1 MTELRTIADA
11 NISTATFGVP
21 RTDLDGEPKPNKPRF
36 IEDFTDVPRTD
47 LDGEA
52 KPNKPR
58 FIEDFT
64 DVPRTDL
71 DGEAKPNKPRFIE
84 DFTDVPRTDLDGE
97 PKPNKPRFI
106 EDFTDVPRTDP
117 DGNPM
122 VETRKLIASDSNST
136 NSLFGRSDKIGGL
149 PNPNT
154 INGKSGDEYLIGND
168 EINDVIFGAGGA
180 DTLKGLDGDDFLFG
194 GPGKDSLYGGG
205 GSDWLEGNSGNDI
218 LIGHTNDQGQYDS
231 SEVDTLIGGLGAD
244 TFSLVMNGGPDL
256 YVKVPYLDGLGEHA
270 YAIIS
275 DFKKADGDAI
285 LMGGKKQDYEF
296 VSGYYDY
303 GNESLKDTKIFY
315 QGDMI
320 AVVSDNMAA
329 DLTLSFV

>member
-11 NISTATFGVP
+11 NISTATF
-21 RTDLDGEPKPNKPRF
+21 
-36 IEDFTDVPRTD
+36 DVPRTD
-47 LDGEA
+47 
-52 KPNKPR
+52 P
-58 FIEDFT
+58 
-64 DVPRTDL
+64 
-71 DGEAKPNKPRFIE
+71 
-84 DFTDVPRTDLDGE
+84 DGE

-117 DGNPM
+117 DGDIK

-136 NSLFGRSDKIGGL
+136 NSLFGRIDKIGGL
-149 PNPNT
+149 PNDNITGTP
-154 INGKSGDEYLIGND
+154 GDDYLIGKDDNQVKD
-168 EINDVIFGAGGA
+168 AIFGGGGA

-194 GPGKDSLYGGG
+194 GTGKDSLYGGG

-218 LIGHTNDQGQYDS
+218 LIGHTNDEGQYDYY
-231 SEVDTLIGGLGAD
+231 EVDTLIGGSGAD

-270 YAIIS
+270 YAIIR

-285 LMGGKKQDYEF
+285 LMVGTKQDYEF
-296 VSGYYDY
+296 VSGYYGY

-315 QGDMI
+315 EGDMI

>member
-21 RTDLDGEPKPNKPRF
+21 RTDHDGDPNPNKPRF

-47 LDGEA
+47 HDGDPN
-52 KPNKPR
+52 PNKPR

-64 DVPRTDL
+64 DVPRIDH
-71 DGEAKPNKPRFIE
+71 DG
-84 DFTDVPRTDLDGE
+84 D
-97 PKPNKPRFI
+97 
-106 EDFTDVPRTDP
+106 
-117 DGNPM
+117 PM
-122 VETRKLIASDSNST
+122 VEIRKLIVSESNST
-136 NSLFGRSDKIGGL
+136 NSLFGRIDKIGGL
-149 PNPNT
+149 PNHNIMGTP
-154 INGKSGDEYLIGND
+154 GDDYLIGKDDNQVKD
-168 EINDVIFGAGGA
+168 AIFGGGGA

-194 GPGKDSLYGGG
+194 GTGQDSLYGGG

-218 LIGHTNDQGQYDS
+218 LIGHTNDQGQYDPY
-231 SEVDTLIGGLGAD
+231 EVDTLIGGLGAD

-270 YAIIS
+270 YAIIR
-275 DFKKADGDAI
+275 DFKKADGDTI